1 MERFSSSEDLS
12 GEENRHW
19 DLVPET
25 QIPDSQRG
33 LDLAFTPPLPPRSRQ
48 VVGAPPRSAPS
59 LESLLL
65 SNGLPR
71 SHTPLRPQQSL
82 HRPIAQHFS
91 SLCASLALGQ
101 QGLKLVG
108 SPSSLSM
115 GHTCTPKSGLS
126 QHAECTRFSHT
137 QDKGATPSSKPPART
152 AVPQV
157 TALHANRKRK
167 HVGASTDVDKSQKA
181 STPKLP
187 PFQAD
192 EVIALA
198 SAFIQWTKDVRAK
211 ADRGA
216 IHKFDQSNV
225 KRGEAMVTAM
235 KEASQ
240 TVVRPYQAYNEKID
254 SMCSLFKLIEDLYRQ
269 HKLSRYASFWH
280 LLDLKATKDEQAMN
294 KVSSLHKDLP
304 KTRQHWYTEDVHKML
319 QDTEGCRPV
328 NDHGGVYDMSR
339 MASQGLERSNTSDV
353 RTSAASGTAG
363 DDDDDL
369 DLETS
374 SPPPKRK
381 KARSSEPPQN
391 HEGPSTG
398 IQRETSSV
406 GMDRLV
412 SILEDMGHRDDT
424 DMVDS
429 IGGMSG
435 SVKSMAEAQHELNPY
450 MFKALEGIAGL
461 AQQE

>member
-12 GEENRHW
+12 GEENRHR

-48 VVGAPPRSAPS
+48 
-59 LESLLL
+59 
-65 SNGLPR
+65 
-71 SHTPLRPQQSL
+71 
-82 HRPIAQHFS
+82 
-91 SLCASLALGQ
+91 
-101 QGLKLVG
+101 
-108 SPSSLSM
+108 
-115 GHTCTPKSGLS
+115 
-126 QHAECTRFSHT
+126 
-137 QDKGATPSSKPPART
+137 
-152 AVPQV
+152 
-157 TALHANRKRK
+157 
-167 HVGASTDVDKSQKA
+167 
-181 STPKLP
+181 
-187 PFQAD
+187 
-192 EVIALA
+192 
-198 SAFIQWTKDVRAK
+198 DVRAK

-269 HKLSRYASFWH
+269 HKLSGYASFWH

-304 KTRQHWYTEDVHKML
+304 KTRQHWYTEDVQKML

-339 MASQGLERSNTSDV
+339 MASQGLERSNTSGV

-374 SPPPKRK
+374 SPPPKHK

-398 IQRETSSV
+398 VQRKTSSV

-424 DMVDS
+424 NMVDS

-435 SVKSMAEAQHELNPY
+435 SVKSMADAQHELNPY

-461 AQQE
+461 AQQEQAKAKESMLQESYSMLMKLEQDKDKMPLETYNKMVAHYNNNLNKLL